1 MKLPTIKQKNYAR
14 NIAACLQ
21 IPLPTEE
28 SISAYGTFIA
38 QNIEKYCE
46 TKKLL
51 YKQKKITSIS
61 SESSSNSNKTGNYVI
76 EEVDTRIRLQK
87 VRNRLSKTPLQTPKD
102 FITFMKREIKSLDTE
117 QLIVIN
123 LDPQRRPINMQTI
136 VIGALA
142 DAAVSGQDVYKSA
155 ILSHASGILLFR
167 NHVGEDKA
175 KPTKEE
181 TAFTKQIK
189 EAGKSVGIELLDH
202 VIIAGDKYYSYQES
216 NHNIFP
222 QQAVAV

>member
-1 MKLPTIKQKNYAR
+1 MQPATIKQKNYAH
-14 NIAACLQ
+14 NIAACLR

-28 SISAYGTFIA
+28 SISAFGTFIA
-38 QNIEKYCE
+38 QNTEKYY
-46 TKKLL
+46 KKRKILS
-51 YKQKKITSIS
+51 KQKKTTSVS
-61 SESSSNSNKTGNYVI
+61 SESSSVSNKTGNYVI
-76 EEVDTRIRLQK
+76 EEVDTRIRLQR

-102 FITFMKREIKSLDTE
+102 LIAFMKREMKSLDTE

-123 LDPQRRPINMQTI
+123 LDPQKRPINMQTI
-136 VIGALA
+136 AIGALA
-142 DAAVSGQDVYKSA
+142 NAAVSGQDVYKSA

-167 NHVGEDKA
+167 NHVGENKA

-181 TAFTKQIK
+181 TTFTKQMK

-202 VIIAGDKYYSYQES
+202 IIIAGDKYYSYQES